1 MKTVL
6 LLKINKIN
14 NKIGVII
21 KEGYLNFKLE
31 DALQEEVAEVKMNKT
46 INNILEIDRIIYK
59 LPLGLKLFLILETYQ
74 YQVGSMRGGIK

>member
-6 LLKINKIN
+6 LLKIDKIN
-14 NKIGVII
+14 NKIGDII
-21 KEGYLNFKLE
+21 KEGCLNFKLE
-31 DALQEEVAEVKMNKT
+31 EVLEEEVAEVKMNKT
-46 INNILEIDRIIYK
+46 INNIDRIIYK